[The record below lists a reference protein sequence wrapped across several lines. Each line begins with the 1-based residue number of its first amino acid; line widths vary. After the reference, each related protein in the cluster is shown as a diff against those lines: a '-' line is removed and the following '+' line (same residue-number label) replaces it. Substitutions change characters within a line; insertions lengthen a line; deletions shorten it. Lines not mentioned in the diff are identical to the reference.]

1 MTDENTPQAG
11 HCDRINQPLCV
22 GDWVAVSMSDYT
34 NLVVAQVVGFS
45 PKKIRIEYTSR
56 YMQQPRRRTVMPNQA
71 VKVDNQAVCM
81 WLMTNSN

>member
-1 MTDENTPQAG
+1 MTESTLTAISHG
-11 HCDRINQPLCV
+11 DRINQPLAV

-34 NLVVAQVVGFS
+34 ELVVAQVVGFS
-45 PKKIRIEYTSR
+45 PKKIRIEYTGR
-56 YMQQPRRRTVMPNQA
+56 YWQQPRRRTVMPSQA